1 MKKQKKTKAQFSEAF
16 VNKIL
21 EYFNKNPFSLYNYK
35 QLSYTLGINDRA
47 GKVLVRSVLSQLC
60 SDKVLIENKTGQYKL
75 HPDKLNENLIM
86 KSNITGLVEMK
97 QTGKAYIITDEPG
110 EDIYISAANTYHA
123 LDGDYV
129 KVFLFPKRRSRKPEG
144 RITEIITRK
153 KKQYV
158 GTLEVSKNF
167 AFLIPDSK
175 SMPVDIFISKNGLK
189 GGKNGQKAIAKITEW
204 PDQSKNPFGEIIE
217 VLGNPGDNNV
227 EMISILAD
235 NDLPLAFPKNV
246 ENEAKKIDTSISKEE
261 IKRRSDFRD
270 TLTIT
275 IDPFDAK
282 DFDDA
287 ISFKQVNEN
296 LFEIG
301 VHIADVSHYV
311 QANTVIDKEAFDRA
325 TSVYL
330 VDRVIPMLPESLSNF
345 VCSLRPNEEK
355 LCFSII
361 FKMDIDGNLSDH
373 RIEKTII
380 KSDRRFNYDEVQ
392 EIIESGKGDF
402 SSEINILNTIAKKLR
417 KQRFEKG
424 AINFE
429 SKDVRFV
436 LDENSKP
443 VSIYLKESKESNN
456 LIEEFMLL
464 ANRKVAENIGKNRGR
479 TKPKTFVYR
488 IHDIPS
494 PEKLN
499 TFAQFLSKLGYKM
512 KTNNQKQIAESFNKL
527 FEAIEGKGEKN
538 MIETIAIRT
547 MAKAEYSTEN
557 IGHYGLSFPY
567 YTHFTSPIRR
577 YPDLIVHRLLFHYLN
592 KGSSLNKAEIE
603 DICEH
608 SSEMERKAVA
618 AERDSIKY
626 KQAEYLLDKIGQK
639 FEGLISGV
647 SKWGI
652 YVELIGNSCEGMIS
666 LRDLDDDFYYL
677 DEDNYQVIGQRYG
690 EQYKLGDKLTIR
702 VKRIDL
708 SKKQMDFELVD

>member
-1 MKKQKKTKAQFSEAF
+1 
-16 VNKIL
+16 
-21 EYFNKNPFSLYNYK
+21 
-35 QLSYTLGINDRA
+35 
-47 GKVLVRSVLSQLC
+47 
-60 SDKVLIENKTGQYKL
+60 
-75 HPDKLNENLIM
+75 
-86 KSNITGLVEMK
+86 
-97 QTGKAYIITDEPG
+97 
-110 EDIYISAANTYHA
+110 
-123 LDGDYV
+123 
-129 KVFLFPKRRSRKPEG
+129 
-144 RITEIITRK
+144 
-153 KKQYV
+153 
-158 GTLEVSKNF
+158 
-167 AFLIPDSK
+167 
-175 SMPVDIFISKNGLK
+175 MPVDIFIAKSGLK
-189 GGKNGQKAIAKITEW
+189 GGKNGQKVIAKITEW

-402 SSEINILNTIAKKLR
+402 SSEINILNTIARKLR

-464 ANRKVAENIGKNRGR
+464 ANRKVAENIGKISGR

-592 KGSSLNKAEIE
+592 KGSSINKAEIE
-603 DICEH
+603 DICDH

>member
-1 MKKQKKTKAQFSEAF
+1 MKKQTDTKKQFSKAF

-21 EYFNKNPFSLYNYK
+21 DYFRDNPFSLCNYK
-35 QLSYTLGINDRA
+35 QLSYALGINDRA
-47 GKVLVRSVLSQLC
+47 GKVLVRAVLGQLH
-60 SDKVLIENKTGQYKL
+60 SDNVLIENKTGQYKL
-75 HPDKLNENLIM
+75 HPDKLNKNLLT
-86 KSNITGLVEMK
+86 KSSITGYVEMK
-97 QTGKAYIITDEPG
+97 QTGKAYIINDEPG

-129 KVFLFPKRRSRKPEG
+129 KVFLFPKRRSRKSEG
-144 RITEIITRK
+144 RITEIISRK

-158 GTLEVSKNF
+158 GKLEISKNF

-175 SMPVDIFISKNGLK
+175 SMPVDIFISKTGLK
-189 GGKNGQKAIAKITEW
+189 GGKNGEKAIAKITEW

-217 VLGNPGDNNV
+217 IIGMPGDNNV

-235 NDLPLAFPKNV
+235 NDLPLSFPKNV
-246 ENEAKKIDTSISKEE
+246 ENEAKKIDISISNEE
-261 IKRRSDFRD
+261 IKQRSDFRK

-275 IDPFDAK
+275 IDPVDAK

-287 ISFKQVNEN
+287 ISFKQINEN

-311 QANTVIDKEAFDRA
+311 QADTILDKEALARG

-361 FKMDIDGNLSDH
+361 FKIDIEANIIDY

-380 KSDRRFNYDEVQ
+380 NSDRRFNYDEVQ
-392 EIIESGKGDF
+392 EIIESGKGSF
-402 SSEINILNTIAKKLR
+402 SSEINILNNIAKKL
-417 KQRFEKG
+417 KQQRFEKG
-424 AINFE
+424 SINFE

-443 VSIYLKESKESNN
+443 LSIYIKETKESNN

-464 ANRKVAENIGKNRGR
+464 ANRKVAENIGKIKDRA
-479 TKPKTFVYR
+479 KPKTFVYR

-494 PEKLN
+494 TEKLN
-499 TFAQFLSKLGYKM
+499 TFAQFVGKLGYKM
-512 KTNNQKQIAESFNKL
+512 RTNGQKQIAESFNKL
-527 FEAIEGKGEKN
+527 FIEIEGKGEKN

-547 MAKAEYSTEN
+547 MAKAVYSTEN

-592 KGSSLNKAEIE
+592 KGNSLNKAEIE
-603 DICEH
+603 DICVH
-608 SSEMERKAVA
+608 SSEMEKKSVS

-666 LRDLDDDFYYL
+666 LRDLEDDFYYL

-690 EQYKLGDKLTIR
+690 EQYKLGDQLTIR

-708 SKKQMDFELVD
+708 SKKQMDFELVE